1 MNLILLIIIA
11 PAQLKDELLEL
22 LGEHPDLAS
31 GFTVSQAEGHGP
43 DLAFQTLT
51 DQVRG
56 RVDRIRVE
64 CVIESANV
72 SALRG
77 EIKQKLSGSNIVCWT
92 VPVMEF
98 GKC

>member
-22 LGEHPDLAS
+22 LQEHPELAS
-31 GFTVSQAEGHGP
+31 GFTATWAEGHGS
-43 DLAFQTLT
+43 DLALRTVT

-56 RVDRIRVE
+56 REDRVRVE
-64 CVIESANV
+64 CVIEAANFP
-72 SALRG
+72 ALR
-77 EIKQKLSGSNIVCWT
+77 EAAKKRLSGSNIVCWT
-92 VPVMEF
+92 VPVLEF